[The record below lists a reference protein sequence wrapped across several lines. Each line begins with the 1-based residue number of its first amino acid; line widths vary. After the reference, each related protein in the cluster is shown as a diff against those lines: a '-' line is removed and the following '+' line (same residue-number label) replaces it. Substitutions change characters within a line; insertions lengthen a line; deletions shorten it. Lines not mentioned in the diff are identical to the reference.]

1 MMELFGGIGVRISPT
16 SSGSDTMSEGES
28 TSKVY
33 QYSSYCE
40 SRRSTRTRGGTDS
53 DETEENEELYSRD
66 EEDEGEKS
74 DNVLYPPA
82 ALFRKTSNP
91 ELSVASSLSLK
102 LKRQL
107 SEDGRYFRRGSLG
120 GALTGKYLLPYAN
133 PQQPSSDLSNLV
145 RIRSQTLGKS
155 DPSLTSSTL
164 VSTASAGVHIVL

>member
-66 EEDEGEKS
+66 EEDEGKK
-74 DNVLYPPA
+74 VA
-82 ALFRKTSNP
+82 IALRN
-91 ELSVASSLSLK
+91 
-102 LKRQL
+102 
-107 SEDGRYFRRGSLG
+107 GINI
-120 GALTGKYLLPYAN
+120 ALLDEACL
-133 PQQPSSDLSNLV
+133 
-145 RIRSQTLGKS
+145 
-155 DPSLTSSTL
+155 
-164 VSTASAGVHIVL
+164 HE